1 MQVTVRKTAPCQKG
15 GIMNNSSLTKLMH
28 RIINR
33 INVNLREPSFDCSKY
48 ILETIPIEQ
57 FSKFYAF
64 YGLSLRHPLHFY
76 FFNSSLA
83 GSYFL
88 GKCTVEHSILYKT
101 DVRGDELKTKGESFR
116 VDGIDIPL
124 HKDEEI
130 KIRDSF
136 LIKTLIHSFSHD
148 PEEPEEFWIK
158 NTLSMHYANI
168 HGAPVEGSFIAPFAT
183 VDLTTVHDCIISN
196 YAYVQVGE
204 LAHHWVEPGLIW
216 VRSEGNFD
224 FRYRFQLESLKTYIS
239 LKPGEQPKGILIDF
253 VESRKKDF
261 EDIFEHV
268 PSGALPSAKGAS
280 VSPYAVVKGDV
291 QIGENVLVAQRAYLE
306 NAFLGKG
313 SNAQENCYIINSTLE
328 GNNITAHGGKVIHTK
343 LGQNIF
349 VGFNSFVCGKKDA
362 PITIGEGSIVMPH
375 CIIDA
380 QEPLEIPANHLIW
393 GLIRS
398 REDLK
403 NHIIDLDEL
412 AKVDSKIEKGA
423 MIFQGNGKAFVEGFK
438 HRLEHILEA
447 NGAFYDGKNGE
458 GHAQKGQDI
467 TFNIIQP
474 YPDGPLKGLYPTLDI
489 KHLEIS

>member
-1 MQVTVRKTAPCQKG
+1 
-15 GIMNNSSLTKLMH
+15 MNNSSLTKLMH

-88 GKCTVEHSILYKT
+88 GKCSVEHSILYKT
-101 DVRGDELKTKGESFR
+101 DVRGDELKTKGESFQ

-183 VDLTTVHDCIISN
+183 VDLTTVHDCIIGN

-403 NHIIDLDEL
+403 KHIIDLDEL
-412 AKVDSKIEKGA
+412 ARVDSKVEKGA